1 MRRFVVGV
9 MGAGEGA
16 DEHAVADAYR
26 LGALIAEAGW
36 VVLSGGRDA
45 GVMRAVNAG
54 AKQVPGSLTVGI
66 LPGADARPGP
76 DVDIVIVTDMGNARN
91 NVNVLSSDVVV
102 ACGRGGA
109 GTVSEIA
116 LALKAGRPVILLGVD
131 PEAAAFFRDLSQDRV
146 VVAHTP
152 DEAVAA
158 IRRLHPPPSSLI

>member
-16 DEHAVADAYR
+16 DEQAVALAFQ
-26 LGALIAEAGW
+26 LGNLIAQAGW

-66 LPGADARPGP
+66 LPNAETSASP
-76 DVDIVIVTDMGNARN
+76 DLDLVIVTDLGSGRN

-102 ACGRGGA
+102 ACGRGGP
-109 GTVSEIA
+109 GTVAEVA
-116 LALKAGRPVILLGVD
+116 LALKAGKPVVLLGVD
-131 PEAAAFFRDLSQDRV
+131 PAAARFFREIGGRLVSI
-146 VVAHTP
+146 AHTP
-152 DEAVAA
+152 EEALAV
-158 IRRLHPPPSSLI
+158 IQRRR